1 MTVYTDKISRSEDSP
16 PRGLGT
22 RAAPPGLAG
31 RPRPQRNTSALRRAS
46 SVLVTRM
53 PEHGRRVLGSA
64 LPTPPGTP
72 GGRGELPAAVPVL
85 ADIAAGV
92 SVPGPRSGGPRPGRT
107 AGTGLRRPAGWRPVV
122 QPQDV
127 ARGPARSLQTLRG
140 TVLPASRRPW
150 WLQASLGLWPLSPI
164 SAAVV
169 TARGLFPN
177 SLCLP
182 LMRTPVIPPR
192 AHPHNPG
199 ESLLRT
205 CN

>member
-53 PEHGRRVLGSA
+53 PEHGRCVLGSA

-127 ARGPARSLQTLRG
+127 ARGP
-140 TVLPASRRPW
+140 LPPDAAGNSPSCFSPPLVAPGIPGLVAALSNLCRRCH
-150 WLQASLGLWPLSPI
+150 SSGSV
-164 SAAVV
+164 SK
-169 TARGLFPN
+169 
-177 SLCLP
+177 LP
-182 LMRTPVIPPR
+182 LPPSYEDPCHSTEG
-192 AHPHNPG
+192 APA
-199 ESLLRT
+199 
-205 CN
+205 